1 MNKTLTALV
10 ALMIGTSSTLAMA
23 ITDAPKP
30 AKNPAVEQAIKECHA
45 ELGKP
50 MPPKPTADKTA
61 KADAKAKKG
70 EFKKG
75 EFKKGEHPKM
85 SEADHKAMSEC
96 MSKKGFSKPEGM
108 PFPPHGKPPVAPK
121 AS

>member
-10 ALMIGTSSTLAMA
+10 ALSLASMSTLAMA
-23 ITDAPKP
+23 NSDAPRQG
-30 AKNPAVEQAIKECHA
+30 KNPAAKQAMVECRA
-45 ELGKP
+45 EIGKP
-50 MPPKPTADKTA
+50 LPAKPTTDKTA
-61 KADAKAKKG
+61 KADTKAKTG

-75 EFKKGEHPKM
+75 EFKKGDRPKLT
-85 SEADHKAMSEC
+85 EQERKAMDEC

>member
-23 ITDAPKP
+23 NTDAPKP
-30 AKNPAVEQAIKECHA
+30 AKNPAVEQAIQECHG

-50 MPPKPTADKTA
+50 MSAKPTTDKTA
-61 KADAKAKKG
+61 KDTKKDD
-70 EFKKG
+70 FKKG
-75 EFKKGEHPKM
+75 DFKKGKHPKFN
-85 SEADHKAMSEC
+85 EQERKAMDEC